1 MAQNHRSRFEFG
13 SNRFDSSWELAVW
26 IWSKDHNKEIIRQP
40 VTLNYEYNGQSFTY
54 YPDFSIDGQL
64 VELKGPQFFDGSKMV
79 NPYDRTQDDKYEAK
93 HQCALDNNVQIW
105 SSQEIQPILDYVSQ
119 TYSEDFLELFKTKF
133 PYPKKCSTDNQVI
146 KYFHKSLYH
155 ASKKGKL
162 SPFEAWN
169 DKSLILETAL
179 NRLYYIGKCTPES
192 VLYGLSVAGIAPKVS
207 VFKPNL
213 AEDLIRKYLN
223 EFNEI
228 FDPFSGFSGRLIGSV
243 NLGKHYYGQDINEDH
258 IRESNEIIHFKNYQN
273 CSVVQQDIL
282 SDSEQTHECLLTCP
296 PYGGKEHWNDN
307 ETEKTC
313 DEWIDICLEKYHCKK
328 YLFVVDETE
337 KYKDFVVETIR
348 NHSHF
353 ADSNEY
359 IVLI

>member
-1 MAQNHRSRFEFG
+1 MTIEQRFGSEVLKNPEVRKKIKETMKSKYGTESYFSAKGFRKKAELSFFKKRGQELKDYLAQNHRSRFEFG

-79 NPYDRTQDDKYEAK
+79 NPYGRTQDDKYEAK

-155 ASKKGKL
+155 ASKKKGNCHLLKHGM
-162 SPFEAWN
+162 
-169 DKSLILETAL
+169 T
-179 NRLYYIGKCTPES
+179 
-192 VLYGLSVAGIAPKVS
+192 
-207 VFKPNL
+207 NL
-213 AEDLIRKYLN
+213 
-223 EFNEI
+223 
-228 FDPFSGFSGRLIGSV
+228 
-243 NLGKHYYGQDINEDH
+243 
-258 IRESNEIIHFKNYQN
+258 
-273 CSVVQQDIL
+273 
-282 SDSEQTHECLLTCP
+282 
-296 PYGGKEHWNDN
+296 
-307 ETEKTC
+307 
-313 DEWIDICLEKYHCKK
+313 
-328 YLFVVDETE
+328 
-337 KYKDFVVETIR
+337 
-348 NHSHF
+348 
-353 ADSNEY
+353 
-359 IVLI
+359 